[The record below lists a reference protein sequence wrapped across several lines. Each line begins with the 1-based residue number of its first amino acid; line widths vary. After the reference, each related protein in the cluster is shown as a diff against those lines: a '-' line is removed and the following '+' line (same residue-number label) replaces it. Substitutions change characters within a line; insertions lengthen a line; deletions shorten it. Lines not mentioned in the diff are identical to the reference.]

1 MKQSVFVDTD
11 IVLDLL
17 ARRDPFYDAA
27 ARLFSLAE
35 TGNISLA
42 VSSLTFANLFYILRK
57 QVSAKHA
64 HEVLRDF
71 KQLVTVLPVD
81 DAIIEQSLKAGF
93 TDFEDAIQYFS
104 ALNAGCSALLTRN
117 GRHYRK
123 VSIRIFTADAYCPG
137 TNELPSLCLRS

>member
-1 MKQSVFVDTD
+1 MKQSLFVDTD

-17 ARRDPFYDAA
+17 ARREPFYDAA

-35 TGNISLA
+35 TGSVTLS

-64 HEVLRDF
+64 HEVLRNF

-81 DAIIEQSLKAGF
+81 DSVIEQALKAEF
-93 TDFEDAIQYFS
+93 TDFEDAIQYYS
-104 ALNAGCSALLTRN
+104 ALSAGCSVLLTRN

-123 VSIRIFTADAYCPG
+123 AEIAVLTAEDYCG
-137 TNELPSLCLRS
+137 RN

>member
-1 MKQSVFVDTD
+1 MKQSLFVDTD

-35 TGNISLA
+35 TGSISMA

-64 HEVLRDF
+64 HEVLRNF

-81 DAIIEQSLKAGF
+81 DATIEQALNADF
-93 TDFEDAIQYFS
+93 TDFEDALQYFS
-104 ALNAGCSALLTRN
+104 ALNAGCAALLTRN

-123 VSIRIFTADAYCPG
+123 AAISIFTAEAYCAK
-137 TNELPSLCLRS
+137 NR

>member
-1 MKQSVFVDTD
+1 MKQPVFVDTD

-17 ARRDPFYDAA
+17 ARREPFYAAA

-35 TGNISLA
+35 TGVLSLS

-57 QVSAKHA
+57 QVSARHA

-81 DAIIEQSLKAGF
+81 DAVVEQALHAGF
-93 TDFEDAIQYFS
+93 TDFEDAIQYFC
-104 ALNAGCSALLTRN
+104 ALGAGCTALLTRN

-123 VSIRIFTADAYCPG
+123 AAISLFTAEAF
-137 TNELPSLCLRS
+137 LRRER

>member
-17 ARRDPFYDAA
+17 ARREPFYDAA

-35 TGNISLA
+35 TGHIHLS

-57 QVSAKHA
+57 QVSARHA
-64 HEVLRDF
+64 HEVLRNF
-71 KQLVTVLPVD
+71 KQLVSVLPVD
-81 DAIIEQSLKAGF
+81 DAIIEQALKAGF
-93 TDFEDAIQYFS
+93 TDFEDAIQYYS
-104 ALNAGCSALLTRN
+104 ALTAGCSSFLTRN

-123 VSIRIFTADAYCPG
+123 AAIPIFTAEAYCFR
-137 TNELPSLCLRS
+137 ND

>member
-1 MKQSVFVDTD
+1 MKQTVYVDTD

-17 ARRDPFYDAA
+17 ARREPFYDAA

-35 TGNISLA
+35 TGNINLS

-57 QVSAKHA
+57 QVSARHA
-64 HEVLRDF
+64 HEVLRNF
-71 KQLVTVLPVD
+71 KQLVSVLPVD
-81 DAIIEQSLKAGF
+81 DAVIGQALNAGF

-104 ALNAGCSALLTRN
+104 ALSAGCSAFLTRN

-123 VSIRIFTADAYCPG
+123 STIAVFTAEAYCSG
-137 TNELPSLCLRS
+137 NQ

>member
-1 MKQSVFVDTD
+1 MKPSAFVDTD

-17 ARRDPFYDAA
+17 ARREPFYDAA

-35 TGNISLA
+35 TGTISLS

-57 QVSAKHA
+57 QVSARHA
-64 HEVLRDF
+64 HEVLASF

-81 DAIIEQSLKAGF
+81 DAVIEQALKAGF

-104 ALNAGCSALLTRN
+104 ALSAGCAALLTRN

-123 VSIRIFTADAYCPG
+123 AAISISTAEAYCARD
-137 TNELPSLCLRS
+137 E

>member
-1 MKQSVFVDTD
+1 MKQPLFVDTD

-27 ARLFSLAE
+27 ARLFSRAE
-35 TGNISLA
+35 SGDISLA

-64 HEVLRDF
+64 HEVLRNF

-81 DAIIEQSLKAGF
+81 DAVVEQSLKAGF
-93 TDFEDAIQYFS
+93 TDFEDAIQYYA
-104 ALNAGCSALLTRN
+104 ALKAGCSTLLTRN

-123 VSIRIFTADAYCPG
+123 AEIAVLTAETYCARKSVG
-137 TNELPSLCLRS
+137 RR

>member
-17 ARRDPFYDAA
+17 ARREPFYDAA

-35 TGNISLA
+35 TGTISLS

-64 HEVLRDF
+64 HEVLRNF
-71 KQLVTVLPVD
+71 KQLVTVLPVN
-81 DAIIEQSLKAGF
+81 DATIEQALKADF

-104 ALNAGCSALLTRN
+104 ALSADCSTLLTRN
-117 GRHYRK
+117 ERHFRK
-123 VSIRIFTADAYCPG
+123 AAINIFTAEAYCA
-137 TNELPSLCLRS
+137 RHR

>member
-17 ARRDPFYDAA
+17 ARREPFYDAA

-35 TGNISLA
+35 TGNMSLS

-64 HEVLRDF
+64 HEVLRNF
-71 KQLVTVLPVD
+71 KLLVTVLPVD
-81 DAIIEQSLKAGF
+81 DATIEQALKADF

-104 ALNAGCSALLTRN
+104 ALSAGCSSFLTRN

-123 VSIRIFTADAYCPG
+123 ATISIVTAETYCAR
-137 TNELPSLCLRS
+137 NDK

>member
-1 MKQSVFVDTD
+1 MKQTAFVDTD

-17 ARRDPFYDAA
+17 ARREPFYEAA

-35 TGNISLA
+35 TGNISLS

-64 HEVLRDF
+64 HEALRNF

-81 DAIIEQSLKAGF
+81 DATIEQALKAGF

-104 ALNAGCSALLTRN
+104 ALAAGCTALLTRN

-123 VSIRIFTADAYCPG
+123 SAINIFSAEAYCAR
-137 TNELPSLCLRS
+137 NNH

>member
-1 MKQSVFVDTD
+1 MKPSAFVDTD

-17 ARRDPFYDAA
+17 ARREPFYDAA

-35 TGNISLA
+35 TGIISLS
-42 VSSLTFANLFYILRK
+42 VSSLTFANLYYILRK
-57 QVSAKHA
+57 QVSARHA
-64 HEVLRDF
+64 HDVLVSF

-81 DAIIEQSLKAGF
+81 DAVIEQALKAGF
-93 TDFEDAIQYFS
+93 TDFEDAIQYVA

-123 VSIRIFTADAYCPG
+123 AAISIFTAEAYCAR
-137 TNELPSLCLRS
+137 NE

>member
-1 MKQSVFVDTD
+1 VTQPVFVDTD

-17 ARRDPFYDAA
+17 ARREPFYAAA

-35 TGNISLA
+35 TGGCKLS

-57 QVSAKHA
+57 QVSGRHA
-64 HEVLRDF
+64 QDVLRDF

-81 DAIIEQSLKAGF
+81 DAVVEQALHAGF

-104 ALNAGCSALLTRN
+104 ALKGGCTALLTRN
-117 GRHYRK
+117 VRHYRTAA
-123 VSIRIFTADAYCPG
+123 IRVHTAEAFLRL
-137 TNELPSLCLRS
+137 EL